1 MLLYAHAMEAMLANG
16 GNADDPD
23 LLYQT
28 MLSIP
33 AFEGVAGPMILGS
46 DGDRLGSYSLF
57 NMQARLSS

>member
-1 MLLYAHAMEAMLANG
+1 MQAMLANG